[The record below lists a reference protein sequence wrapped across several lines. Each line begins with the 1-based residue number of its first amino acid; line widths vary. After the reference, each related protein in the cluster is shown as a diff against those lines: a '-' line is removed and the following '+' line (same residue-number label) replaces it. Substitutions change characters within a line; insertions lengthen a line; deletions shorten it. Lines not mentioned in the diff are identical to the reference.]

1 MDLTYLL
8 EYQKVIKDNSHPTHQ
23 FNFSVPAELQLFM
36 YSFAEETYLLRGVIE
51 FS

>member
-36 YSFAEETYLLRGVIE
+36 YSSAEETYLLRGVIE